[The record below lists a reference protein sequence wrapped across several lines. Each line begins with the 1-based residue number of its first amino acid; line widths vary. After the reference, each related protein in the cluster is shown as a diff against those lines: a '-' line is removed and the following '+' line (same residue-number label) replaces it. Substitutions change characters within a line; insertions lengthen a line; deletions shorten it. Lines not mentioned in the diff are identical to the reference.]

1 MNVLL
6 TTDYFPPHTG
16 GGVEVAVSHLAS
28 ELARL
33 GHKVAVVTLNTQHVA
48 ARETVNDISVYRAR
62 TVELTRLGFQGAVSF
77 SLLPTLLEACKRE
90 RPDIVHANSIFFFTT
105 IAAALAKRIVKTP
118 LITTVHGG
126 STSHLEGGLRLFVNM
141 YENSL
146 GRWVLNQSDGVI
158 AVSGEVMHYVESL
171 GTPHPNVTVI
181 PNAVDIREFQPG
193 SRQGKSSGPVRVAFV
208 GRLLQN
214 KGPQYFVEA
223 AAYVVHTC
231 PSVRF
236 CVVGE
241 GPLLA
246 QLMARVRQLGLED
259 HFTFLGLVPNVAA
272 FLRSCDILV
281 RPSLTEGMPLTALE
295 AMACGLPV
303 IASDVGGTSEILHH
317 GETGFLV
324 KPKNIVELSSC
335 ITKLVIDHQ
344 LRITMGRRARAFAE
358 RYGDWGAIA
367 RQITKIYEQVLQS

>member
-1 MNVLL
+1 M
-6 TTDYFPPHTG
+6 
-16 GGVEVAVSHLAS
+16 
-28 ELARL
+28 
-33 GHKVAVVTLNTQHVA
+33 
-48 ARETVNDISVYRAR
+48 
-62 TVELTRLGFQGAVSF
+62 SF
-77 SLLPTLLEACKRE
+77 SLLRTLLEACKHE

-105 IAAALAKRIVKTP
+105 IAAALAKKVVNTP

-126 STSHLEGGLRLFVNM
+126 STSHLEGGLRFFVNM

-146 GRWVLNQSDGVI
+146 GRWVLNQSDCVI
-158 AVSGEVMHYVESL
+158 AVSREVMHYAEAL
-171 GTPHPNVTVI
+171 GTPHQKVTVI
-181 PNAVDIREFQPG
+181 PNAVDIREFQPS
-193 SRQGKSSGPVRVAFV
+193 SRGEGKSSGPVRVAFV

-214 KGPQYFVEA
+214 KGPQYLVEG

-236 CVVGE
+236 YIVGE

-259 HFTFLGLVPNVAA
+259 HFTFLGLVPSVAE
-272 FLRSCDILV
+272 FLKGCDILV

-335 ITKLVIDHQ
+335 ITKLVIDDQ
-344 LRITMGRRARAFAE
+344 LRNTMGRRARAFAE
-358 RYGDWGAIA
+358 KCGDWGAIA
-367 RQITKIYEQVLQS
+367 RQTTRIYEQVMQS